1 MRRSSVLTIVHA
13 GEYTQSMLRRRTFT
27 TAGLVLG
34 LATLPTT
41 AHAAKVLVLP
51 YQCLGKGV
59 PTDLAEQAT
68 VVITKEMAQGGLTII
83 RADDVA
89 EEAAPKK
96 ETGTRRTQ
104 DAPTGD
110 PSAGAKAEELLAK
123 GKEAVEQEETAAALR
138 DLKAAVRLLEENGDA
153 VPDLRLLAEAYLQ
166 LGIASFRDGDEDAGD
181 EMLSK
186 AVHLDPDREIS
197 DKDYPNLFV
206 TVYNRARFNVLRRPR
221 ATIEVKAAKGAQVL
235 FDGRNMGK
243 APLILKDALPGNHWI
258 RVERPG
264 ETPQVK
270 KIAVKAN
277 RTISVEMEGADSS
290 SSDAAS
296 GVGVLGAIQ
305 ANDLTRDHIS
315 QLKSAG
321 SRAGADYVMVGGIY
335 KTETAYLIRTAY
347 VSVKDGSIGRLQD
360 IAFDLDMLSAEI
372 EVYKLAEDAKKQASG
387 SFTTPANDERF
398 AIAPQFKGKAATT
411 RSPKAESETKV
422 AQVIAAP
429 ATPSPPAQPSFEE
442 PETKVAA
449 KGRAPVGGGE
459 EVAVAEKQAVKPPPE
474 LLPKDEISEEKPRTN
489 AALVT
494 SVVTPK
500 DEEPDDEGSSWWI
513 WVIVGVAA
521 AGAATAG
528 GYMVA
533 TSGSPDEGD
542 LRISW

>member
-1 MRRSSVLTIVHA
+1 
-13 GEYTQSMLRRRTFT
+13 
-27 TAGLVLG
+27 
-34 LATLPTT
+34 
-41 AHAAKVLVLP
+41 
-51 YQCLGKGV
+51 LGKGV

-181 EMLSK
+181 EMLAK

-277 RTISVEMEGADSS
+277 RTISVEMEGAES
-290 SSDAAS
+290 AASEASS

-305 ANDLTRDHIS
+305 ANDLSRDHVS
-315 QLKSAG
+315 QLKAAG

-335 KTETAYLIRTAY
+335 KTDTAYLIRTAY
-347 VSVKDGSIGRLQD
+347 VAVKDGSIGRLAD

-372 EVYKLAEDAKKQASG
+372 EVYKLAEDAKKQASS
-387 SFTTPANDERF
+387 SFTTPSNDERF
-398 AIAPQFKGKAATT
+398 AIAPQFKVKASSGRAK
-411 RSPKAESETKV
+411 PAEETKV

-429 ATPSPPAQPSFEE
+429 ATPAPPAQPTFDEGSLAEAK
-442 PETKVAA
+442 PN
-449 KGRAPVGGGE
+449 KGRAPVGGNDGA
-459 EVAVAEKQAVKPPPE
+459 VVAEKEAVKPAPE
-474 LLPKDEISEEKPRTN
+474 VLPKDELDDRPRPAATN
-489 AALVT
+489 AALVVT
-494 SVVTPK
+494 SVEPK
-500 DEEPDDEGSSWWI
+500 DEDEDGEESSWWI
-513 WVIVGVAA
+513 WAIVGVAA

-528 GYMVA
+528 GYFVA
-533 TSGSPDEGD
+533 TSGSPDEAD
-542 LRISW
+542 LRVRW